1 MKTISK
7 IEQEVNE
14 IRLAN
19 YEETKDMT
27 PAQLTDYYIQ
37 STEQTIIKYGFR
49 VIENALTK
57 VERSYTMQ
65 TNARDLY

>member
-19 YEETKDMT
+19 YEETKDMP